1 MMKKTFTL
9 FAVACVSVLCISGTS
24 ARADNKEVAM
34 TKCTK
39 PPAGCETE
47 EEKCETSKQQGQWG
61 KQKQKSSKGAA
72 KKVVEGNTTQN
83 NECRKSAAKRS
94 MESES

>member
-1 MMKKTFTL
+1 MKKTFTL
-9 FAVACVSVLCISGTS
+9 FAVAFVSVLCISGTS

-39 PPAGCETE
+39 TPASCEDK
-47 EEKCETSKQQGQWG
+47 EEKCEKPNGKWGKQQGQPT
-61 KQKQKSSKGAA
+61 KGAA

-83 NECRKSAAKRS
+83 NECRKSAAKRAIA
-94 MESES
+94 SEL